1 MPELDKQQRA
11 TLAESL
17 VGQSQ
22 AAETPPATT
31 GETVTIACKAPNGL
45 RIYNYREEEYDDPMF
60 GGGYRRSKRYLP
72 IPETELLVRGPGRT
86 ISMMPLDQIDQ
97 FAPGGYGLTPGVP
110 KELWEG
116 WLKWNK
122 DSPLVKNRVIFAAP
136 DTPRAA
142 AQARE
147 QRDVQSGLQPV
158 DPNNIHKRIPRAT
171 HEPRIETA
179 EGMGVLGK
187 K

>member
-1 MPELDKQQRA
+1 MLDQPA
-11 TLAESL
+11 D
-17 VGQSQ
+17 
-22 AAETPPATT
+22 AAPTRPNNGT
-31 GETVTIACKAPNGL
+31 ETVTIACKVPMGMRL
-45 RIYNYREEEYDDPMF
+45 YLYREEEYDEPMF
-60 GGGYRRSKRYLP
+60 GGGYKHLKRFVP
-72 IPETELLVRGPGRT
+72 MPDTQIVVRGPGRAT
-86 ISMMPLDQIDQ
+86 NMMPLDQIDQ

-110 KELWEG
+110 RDWWEQ

-122 DSPLVKNRVIFAAP
+122 DSHVVRNKVIFAAD

-147 QRDVQSGLQPV
+147 QKEIESGLQPV
-158 DPNNIHKRIPRAT
+158 DPQNIHKRIPRSRG
-171 HEPRIETA
+171 EPIIETA